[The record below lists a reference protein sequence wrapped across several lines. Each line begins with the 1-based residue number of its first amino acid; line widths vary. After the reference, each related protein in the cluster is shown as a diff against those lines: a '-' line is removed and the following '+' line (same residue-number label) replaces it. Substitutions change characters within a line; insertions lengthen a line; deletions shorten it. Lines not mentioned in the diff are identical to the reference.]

1 MLHVVTLVHY
11 WLELHQLLEFA
22 RCSSSIYSRLLQ
34 DAEQTLCSRDNA
46 GSKSGGSL
54 CRALYV
60 QLPTMVQV
68 AEPETSQSPM
78 LFQPGPRL
86 MPRCSVDTL
95 RRCITSPWL
104 PLVRELRISV
114 SARSAVVMAQAE
126 QEGSDDG
133 NGDGVTQIQQQQLS
147 TVLRSLPNVSR
158 LHLELMVL
166 RVEAFES
173 LLPHL
178 FGRPH
183 SELNCPF
190 PLLDAVELRLTW
202 HWEARRYGGPEWAR
216 LMSDISLAFSK
227 HYSAEPGERN
237 RVRELAVHY
246 YTSYSDEPSRED
258 HWLTS
263 IALTKPTAL
272 VFHNWNDL
280 QGDLFDDIP
289 ALAETLIYLRFDA
302 HAAFGYN
309 GGPTRQLDALYQL
322 TALQRLEIEGIDED
336 TDPPLWSSLDVSRFP
351 HLTHLSMEVS
361 VDEWEGIAGLA
372 QSSVERLR
380 LWLPAAKPHH
390 LLGLASPS
398 ITSLSL
404 TVDAQNTE
412 ALLILARC
420 EHLWPRGLRHLDLRT
435 GRKSLPLPP
444 LFSPALC
451 ASLRELSLDGAPI
464 LHTSFDAQKVEAA
477 MQRAVTAA
485 EIKAEAD
492 AEVHIENPK
501 ELQPIAVPPS
511 SLAPSK
517 VNCLSSLQLQ
527 ALSFSVG
534 TLIHRQPPIERPRL
548 YSEFELSLR
557 ELRAFLPNTIV
568 WCYVEAD
575 DD

>member
-46 GSKSGGSL
+46 GSKSGGSS
-54 CRALYV
+54 CRALYD

-202 HWEARRYGGPEWAR
+202 HFSMINNHTTVYTIGWMNCDDTRDDGEYGEVSLGVGHSPHSLCGVTPKSLSVMGHAVPILNLSNLLALSARISHSLNMA
-216 LMSDISLAFSK
+216 ISLGS
-227 HYSAEPGERN
+227 
-237 RVRELAVHY
+237 
-246 YTSYSDEPSRED
+246 
-258 HWLTS
+258 LT
-263 IALTKPTAL
+263 
-272 VFHNWNDL
+272 
-280 QGDLFDDIP
+280 
-289 ALAETLIYLRFDA
+289 
-302 HAAFGYN
+302 
-309 GGPTRQLDALYQL
+309 
-322 TALQRLEIEGIDED
+322 
-336 TDPPLWSSLDVSRFP
+336 PPL
-351 HLTHLSMEVS
+351 E
-361 VDEWEGIAGLA
+361 
-372 QSSVERLR
+372 
-380 LWLPAAKPHH
+380 
-390 LLGLASPS
+390 
-398 ITSLSL
+398 
-404 TVDAQNTE
+404 
-412 ALLILARC
+412 
-420 EHLWPRGLRHLDLRT
+420 
-435 GRKSLPLPP
+435 
-444 LFSPALC
+444 
-451 ASLRELSLDGAPI
+451 LDG
-464 LHTSFDAQKVEAA
+464 LHTQ
-477 MQRAVTAA
+477 
-485 EIKAEAD
+485 
-492 AEVHIENPK
+492 
-501 ELQPIAVPPS
+501 
-511 SLAPSK
+511 
-517 VNCLSSLQLQ
+517 QL
-527 ALSFSVG
+527 
-534 TLIHRQPPIERPRL
+534 
-548 YSEFELSLR
+548 
-557 ELRAFLPNTIV
+557 
-568 WCYVEAD
+568 
-575 DD
+575 